1 MDHLED
7 TILLITETNVPNHEN
22 LQYFGNGNEA
32 HVIYNFSLPPLL
44 VHALLTGRSTYLRR
58 WMMAMP
64 PSQDGCTLF
73 NFSASHDGI
82 GLRPVEGLL
91 PEDEIAKMI
100 DTIMGFGGRVTM
112 RSYEGREVP
121 YEMNTTLF
129 SALKGTIHGEDN
141 FHVARFIASQTIM
154 MSLEGI
160 PAFYI
165 QSLLASENDE
175 ARAAQ
180 AGHNRAL
187 NRTQWSGEDID
198 AAMSDENSP
207 LFQIFYELKNRLEIR
222 KKQKA
227 FHPDATQ
234 FTLHLKP
241 GMFGFWRQSLDRK
254 QSLFV
259 VTNITHEEKLLSL
272 RDMNLYQQAQWKDLL
287 SNTIVDPSDE
297 VLTLSPYQSI
307 WITNVSG

>member
-1 MDHLED
+1 M
-7 TILLITETNVPNHEN
+7 TASVC
-22 LQYFGNGNEA
+22 
-32 HVIYNFSLPPLL
+32 
-44 VHALLTGRSTYLRR
+44 ALLR
-58 WMMAMP
+58 A
-64 PSQDGCTLF
+64 
-73 NFSASHDGI
+73 AS
-82 GLRPVEGLL
+82 
-91 PEDEIAKMI
+91 EDEIAKMI

-121 YEMNTTLF
+121 YEINTTLF
-129 SALKGTIHGEDN
+129 SALKGTTHGEDN

-207 LFQIFYELKNRLEIR
+207 LFQIFYELKNRYRNQEKTKGVPSRRNTVYPSPQTWDVWLLE
-222 KKQKA
+222 A
-227 FHPDATQ
+227 
-234 FTLHLKP
+234 KP
-241 GMFGFWRQSLDRK
+241 GSQA
-254 QSLFV
+254 
-259 VTNITHEEKLLSL
+259 ITFC
-272 RDMNLYQQAQWKDLL
+272 RDQHY
-287 SNTIVDPSDE
+287 P
-297 VLTLSPYQSI
+297 
-307 WITNVSG
+307 